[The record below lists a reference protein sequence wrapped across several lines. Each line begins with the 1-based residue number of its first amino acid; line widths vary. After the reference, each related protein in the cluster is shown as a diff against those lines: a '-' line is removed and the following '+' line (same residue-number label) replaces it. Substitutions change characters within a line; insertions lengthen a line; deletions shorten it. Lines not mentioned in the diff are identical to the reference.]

1 MDTDS
6 NTQYVFTAGSEI
18 VSFMQL
24 YVQQWDLLSPL
35 QPPQKEAHV
44 RNPQSQQK
52 QLFWIPQVGFN
63 SVLIPKDWYGFS
75 NIDQLQLLDSKS
87 CSIKNKINFWNP
99 KVATFGFQ
107 KFVSKNDCNFWIPK
121 VCPQKKIATFGFQQ
135 LQLLDSKGWPPK
147 LATTFGFQKFV
158 PKHNINFWTLDSKSW
173 SYYNV
178 WFP

>member
-1 MDTDS
+1 MDIDS

-18 VSFMQL
+18 VSFVQL

-35 QPPQKEAHV
+35 QPPQKEAHI

-63 SVLIPKDWYGFS
+63 SVLIPKDRYGFS

-121 VCPQKKIATFGFQQ
+121 VCPRKW
-135 LQLLDSKGWPPK
+135 LQLLDSKSC
-147 LATTFGFQKFV
+147 
-158 PKHNINFWTLDSKSW
+158 NFWISKVDPQNWLQLLDSKSL
-173 SYYNV
+173 SPNII
-178 WFP
+178 